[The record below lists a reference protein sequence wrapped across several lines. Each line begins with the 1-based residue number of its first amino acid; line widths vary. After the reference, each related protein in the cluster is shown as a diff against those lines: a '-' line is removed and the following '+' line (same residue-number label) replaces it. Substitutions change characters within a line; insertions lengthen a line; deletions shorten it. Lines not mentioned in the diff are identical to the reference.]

1 MDYQNEEIEEVIL
14 DENEV
19 AEEETDS
26 IEEEAPSS
34 AQHKQMKNVA
44 AKKGMAEEEEEEETS
59 KVANTSPLAKGSGKG
74 KFAGLYKDGTGKG
87 AIIPDPVDVG
97 AAGGDAKSKFNS
109 SIKSKKAMRE
119 DVDVHMTAMFDG
131 EELSENFKTK
141 ASTIFEVAL
150 NERTEEIRSELEEEY
165 SNRLTSS
172 IDENKTALTEQLDSY
187 LSYVI
192 EEWLGENRIAIE
204 KGIRTEV
211 AEEFMSSLRNLFLEH
226 DINVPENKIDLADQM
241 AETAENLKTRLDEEI
256 MKNVQLTEAVK
267 DYRREQILD
276 EMASDLTVTQK
287 ERFRTLTEGVTFSA
301 DEDDVRSKLEII
313 KESYFSGKPKLNHT
327 EENAAT
333 AEESIDEVSIGGQ
346 IENLSESMKAYT
358 DTLRRIAKR

>member
-1 MDYQNEEIEEVIL
+1 ML
-14 DENEV
+14 
-19 AEEETDS
+19 
-26 IEEEAPSS
+26 
-34 AQHKQMKNVA
+34 
-44 AKKGMAEEEEEEETS
+44 
-59 KVANTSPLAKGSGKG
+59 
-74 KFAGLYKDGTGKG
+74 
-87 AIIPDPVDVG
+87 
-97 AAGGDAKSKFNS
+97 
-109 SIKSKKAMRE
+109 
-119 DVDVHMTAMFDG
+119 
-131 EELSENFKTK
+131 
-141 ASTIFEVAL
+141 
-150 NERTEEIRSELEEEY
+150 EEIRSELEEEY